1 MANKSIKSI
10 FLFLSI
16 ISANEKRKLAFLSVF
31 FSISSAVEIIAIVL
45 IIPLFSSFT
54 DTSTNIFPAL
64 EMFFVKVDNFF
75 GIDDIIITKVLAVFL
90 VIFTKNIFQIW
101 VQLQVSKFGYKIED
115 SITKRVLNF
124 SFNMVLSTQNE
135 QTSSTLI
142 KNCTNDSHRL
152 NLFFVNP
159 LLVIVSDII
168 LLSSIVIFLLI
179 FNPLI
184 TFLAGLIIGIIVI
197 SFHLFAGKY
206 IYVWGE
212 NLTEKEGEKIDIIQ
226 QIFYNLTQIQLGSK
240 VKFFMKKF
248 NDINSVF
255 IKNSYYQHSLQNIT
269 KNIYEI
275 ILFLGLILL
284 LVIPTDGSKII
295 LIGTFALAVYKLL
308 PSLNRITSNYQSIQ
322 FSIPS
327 LENLSRVIM
336 FDAEKDKIEKIDF
349 QNLEF
354 KLVSFK
360 YQNPETQVINKISF
374 KIEKGDF
381 IGITGESGS
390 GKSTLLSL
398 IMGLDKPSS
407 GKIVVNNKQDSP
419 KKIKYGYVPQKIHLI
434 NESIKR
440 NIAFGIKESEI
451 SIDRLNSAIRF
462 SELEDLISNLED
474 GVETIVGDSGSKLSG
489 GQVQRIGIARAL
501 YDNPDILVFDESTN
515 SLDKK
520 TETKIIKTITNLS
533 NELTI
538 IFVTHNHL
546 NIKGSNKILEI

>member
-16 ISANEKRKLAFLSVF
+16 ISPNEKRKLAFLSVF

-45 IIPLFSSFT
+45 IIPLFSSFAE
-54 DTSTNIFPAL
+54 TSTNIFPAL
-64 EMFFVKVDNFF
+64 EMSFVKVDNFF

-115 SITKRVLNF
+115 SITKKVLNF

-135 QTSSTLI
+135 QNSSTLI

-159 LLVIVSDII
+159 LLVIISDII

-184 TFLAGLIIGIIVI
+184 TFLAGLIIGVIVI
-197 SFHLFAGKY
+197 FFHFFAGKY
-206 IYVWGE
+206 IYVWGK

-284 LVIPTDGSKII
+284 LIIPTDGSKII
-295 LIGTFALAVYKLL
+295 LIGTFAVALYKLL

-336 FDAEKDKIEKIDF
+336 FDKETDEIGKIDF

-354 KLVSFK
+354 KLVSFR
-360 YQNPETQVINKISF
+360 YQNPETRVIDKISF

-407 GKIVVNNKQDSP
+407 GKILVNDKQVSP

-440 NIAFGIKESEI
+440 NIAFGVKESEI

-462 SELEDLISNLED
+462 SELEGLISNLED

-533 NELTI
+533 SELTI

-546 NIKGSNKILEI
+546 NLKGSNKILEI